1 MSTRKAASPGGQS
14 PAALP
19 PLTVARFE
27 QATLLMERLVDE
39 NTDVFVGRMHA
50 YRERQRAATS
60 RKLTPDEAASVA
72 AGLAASLSDDADLVG
87 VAEDVQAGGLRAVD
101 EPGAHEVLLAAGV
114 ATAPAFLN
122 AALRLVALIELPAD
136 TFEAAYEDDTLDDA
150 IAAHVSTLRAL
161 DLDEARARAVSALDY
176 LSVKAGAGSG
186 EGLRL
191 LARVVW
197 QALNQAA
204 EQMTPMIASGLSSL
218 TDSQPPTDGPVS
230 TSSTEFAG
238 SAL

>member
-1 MSTRKAASPGGQS
+1 MSAKTAGSGRQS
-14 PAALP
+14 PTLP

-39 NTDVFVGRMHA
+39 NTDVFVGRMQA
-50 YRERQRAATS
+50 YRERQRAASS
-60 RKLTPDEAASVA
+60 RRLTADEAAKLAVSMRLALDDDDRDVVA
-72 AGLAASLSDDADLVG
+72 L
-87 VAEDVQAGGLRAVD
+87 AEDVQAGDLRAVD
-101 EPGAHEVLLAAGV
+101 EPAPMEVLLAAGV

-136 TFEAAYEDDTLDDA
+136 IFEAAYEDETLDVA
-150 IAAHVSTLRAL
+150 IELHVKDLRAL

-176 LSVKAGAGSG
+176 LSEKAGAGSG

-191 LARVVW
+191 LTRSVW

-204 EQMTPMIASGLSSL
+204 DQMSPQILSGLSSL
-218 TDSQPPTDGPVS
+218 TDSAPPTDGPTG
-230 TSSTEFAG
+230 TSSTAFAG
-238 SAL
+238 SAP

>member
-1 MSTRKAASPGGQS
+1 MAAKTAGASGGQS
-14 PAALP
+14 RALP

-27 QATLLMERLVDE
+27 QCTLLMERLVDE
-39 NTDVFVGRMHA
+39 NTDVFVGRMQA
-50 YRERQRAATS
+50 YRERQRSASS
-60 RKLTPDEAASVA
+60 RRLTPDEAAGVA
-72 AGLAASLSDDADLVG
+72 AGLAASLEADADLVQ
-87 VAEDVQAGGLRAVD
+87 VAEDVQAGELRAVD
-101 EPGAHEVLLAAGV
+101 EPSAHEVLLAAGV

-136 TFEAAYEDDTLDDA
+136 VFEAAYEDDTLDTA
-150 IAAHVSTLRAL
+150 IEDHVKDLRAL

-191 LARVVW
+191 LTRSVW

-204 EQMTPMIASGLSSL
+204 EQMTPQILSGLSSL
-218 TDSQPPTDGPVS
+218 TDSAPPTDGPTG
-230 TSSTEFAG
+230 TSSTESVG
-238 SAL
+238 VAL

>member
-114 ATAPAFLN
+114 APTARGEDLTVEDYQRIAQH
-122 AALRLVALIELPAD
+122 AA
-136 TFEAAYEDDTLDDA
+136 
-150 IAAHVSTLRAL
+150 
-161 DLDEARARAVSALDY
+161 
-176 LSVKAGAGSG
+176 
-186 EGLRL
+186 
-191 LARVVW
+191 
-197 QALNQAA
+197 
-204 EQMTPMIASGLSSL
+204 ASEVL
-218 TDSQPPTDGPVS
+218 TDDVAPTQ
-230 TSSTEFAG
+230 
-238 SAL
+238 

>member
-1 MSTRKAASPGGQS
+1 MPKQP
-14 PAALP
+14 ALP

-39 NTDVFVGRMHA
+39 NTDVFVGRMQA

-60 RKLTPDEAASVA
+60 RRLTADEAAGVA
-72 AGLAASLSDDADLVG
+72 AGLAASMSDDADLVS
-87 VAEDVQAGGLRAVD
+87 VAEDVQAGELRAVD
-101 EPGAHEVLLAAGV
+101 EPSAHEVLLAAGV

-122 AALRLVALIELPAD
+122 AALRLVALIELPSD
-136 TFEAAYEDDTLDDA
+136 IFEAAYEDDTLDAA
-150 IAAHVSTLRAL
+150 IEAHVKTLRAL

-176 LSVKAGAGSG
+176 LSEKAGAGSG

-191 LARVVW
+191 LTRVVW

-204 EQMTPMIASGLSSL
+204 EQMTPVISSGLASL
-218 TDSQPPTDGPVS
+218 TGSPPPTDGPTD
-230 TSSTEFAG
+230 TSSTASSGAE
-238 SAL
+238 L

>member
-1 MSTRKAASPGGQS
+1 MSAKTAASGES
-14 PAALP
+14 RTLP

-39 NTDVFVGRMHA
+39 NTDVFVGRMQA

-72 AGLAASLSDDADLVG
+72 AGLAASLSDDADLVS

-101 EPGAHEVLLAAGV
+101 EPSSHEVLLAAGV

-136 TFEAAYEDDTLDDA
+136 IFEAAYEDETLDVA
-150 IAAHVSTLRAL
+150 IELHVKDLRAL
-161 DLDEARARAVSALDY
+161 DLDEARARAVCALDY
-176 LSVKAGAGSG
+176 LSLKAGAGSG

-204 EQMTPMIASGLSSL
+204 EQMTPMISSGLSSL
-218 TDSQPPTDGPVS
+218 TDSPPPTDG
-230 TSSTEFAG
+230 TTERSSTEPAG
-238 SAL
+238 AAL

>member
-1 MSTRKAASPGGQS
+1 MSAKTAASGNTR
-14 PAALP
+14 ALP

-27 QATLLMERLVDE
+27 QCTLLMERLVDE
-39 NTDVFVGRMHA
+39 NTDVFVGRMQA
-50 YRERQRAATS
+50 YRERQRAATN
-60 RKLTPDEAASVA
+60 RRLTPDEAASVA
-72 AGLAASLSDDADLVG
+72 AGLAASLTDDADLVG
-87 VAEDVQAGGLRAVD
+87 VAEDVQSGELRAVD
-101 EPGAHEVLLAAGV
+101 EPSSHEVLLAAGV

-136 TFEAAYEDDTLDDA
+136 IFEAAYEDETLDTA
-150 IAAHVSTLRAL
+150 IELHVKDLRAL

-176 LSVKAGAGSG
+176 LSQKAGAGSG

-204 EQMTPMIASGLSSL
+204 EQMTPQIRSGLSSL
-218 TDSQPPTDGPVS
+218 TDSQPPTDGTPER
-230 TSSTEFAG
+230 SSTEPVGA
-238 SAL
+238 AL

>member
-1 MSTRKAASPGGQS
+1 MSAKTAASGES
-14 PAALP
+14 RALP

-27 QATLLMERLVDE
+27 QATLLMEKLVDE
-39 NTDVFVGRMHA
+39 NTDVFVGRMQA

-60 RKLTPDEAASVA
+60 RRLTADEAAGVA
-72 AGLAASLSDDADLVG
+72 AGLAASLSDDADLVS
-87 VAEDVQAGGLRAVD
+87 VAEDVQSGELRAVD

-136 TFEAAYEDDTLDDA
+136 IFEAAYEDDTLDTA
-150 IAAHVSTLRAL
+150 IELHVKDLRAL

-176 LSVKAGAGSG
+176 LSEKAGAGSG

-191 LARVVW
+191 LTRVVW

-204 EQMTPMIASGLSSL
+204 EQMTPVISSGLASL
-218 TDSQPPTDGPVS
+218 TDSRPPTDGPTG
-230 TSSTEFAG
+230 TSSMASSG
-238 SAL
+238 AAL